1 MNTYTDD
8 PLSMTPTEVKP
19 QKIERVEILCY
30 LKDQETK
37 KPVGFI
43 FRDEQLIGID
53 TDIPVTD
60 FDNLVAELDHSSQ
73 TDNKWLKGY
82 DWVSYFRLN

>member
-1 MNTYTDD
+1 MYSHTH
-8 PLSMTPTEVKP
+8 PPEHP
-19 QKIERVEILCY
+19 QTVERVEILCY

-37 KPVGFI
+37 KPVEFL
-43 FRDEQLIGID
+43 FHDEQLIGID

-60 FDNLVAELDHSSQ
+60 FDNLVDELHHSGQ
-73 TDNKWLKGY
+73 TDNTWLKGY